1 MFMQVLSA
9 KAAVRVPAD
18 LTEDPDQLK
27 NLADD
32 PEYAKVLK
40 RMRKRC
46 DELRDEYGGE
56 YDPSLVAKY
65 VAEQQQNAEAQAKRR
80 AAQQK
85 EAAEIVCCFR
95 K

>member
-1 MFMQVLSA
+1 MH
-9 KAAVRVPAD
+9 D
-18 LTEDPDQLK
+18 LREDPDQLK

-56 YDPSLVAKY
+56 YAPSLVDKY
-65 VAEQQQNAEAQAKRR
+65 VAEQQRKRAEAQAKRK
-80 AAQQK
+80 AAQQIK
-85 EAAEIVCCFR
+85 
-95 K
+95 KQQK